1 MRVIMEL
8 TTMTPFRSE
17 PVITKGDDMRNA
29 LVVALSLL
37 LASSFFGC
45 ATLSS
50 NDKAKIEEVKSC
62 GLSVPHDELKSPG
75 AAGALN
81 ILPGFGNFYLA
92 SGTDEGSQWA
102 IGFVNLLTW
111 PVSILWGIPEAA
123 IDADIINKK
132 NSVYYYSYRQGKD
145 ELKTCQAKLEKD
157 KMAGTEAMKSKINET
172 KQVAMTKKCP
182 MCAEEIAYDAKK
194 CKHCGSIIA
203 NEKEK

>member
-1 MRVIMEL
+1 MRQ
-8 TTMTPFRSE
+8 
-17 PVITKGDDMRNA
+17 A
-29 LVVALSLL
+29 LAVVVSLL

-75 AAGALN
+75 AAGFLN

-111 PVSILWGIPEAA
+111 PISIVWGIPEAA

-132 NSVYYYSYRQGKD
+132 NSVYYYSYREGKY
-145 ELKTCQAKLEKD
+145 ELKNCQAKLEN
-157 KMAGTEAMKSKINET
+157 EKILET
-172 KQVAMTKKCP
+172 KTIQSNNDNFKQVYKTKRCS
-182 MCAEEIAYDAKK
+182 MCEEEILYNAKI
-194 CKHCGSIIA
+194 CKHCGSIQTSK
-203 NEKEK
+203 KE